1 MKKLSLILIA
11 FVGISFAIAGYA
23 AKDEHGIVDLQL
35 VMQKAPMVAKAKD
48 ALQQQF
54 APDQKKLAA
63 QQKQIKDLMDKLHR
77 DDSIMK
83 AADKKKL
90 QDQASTLQQAYM
102 KDAQAYQQKIMK
114 AQQDTMQQ
122 VIGKI
127 GDVVAT
133 IAKKKQLSV
142 VLPKSA
148 VLYADQDLY
157 ITDDVIAALNK
168 QSS

>member
-1 MKKLSLILIA
+1 
-11 FVGISFAIAGYA
+11 
-23 AKDEHGIVDLQL
+23 
-35 VMQKAPMVAKAKD
+35 
-48 ALQQQF
+48 
-54 APDQKKLAA
+54 
-63 QQKQIKDLMDKLHR
+63 
-77 DDSIMK
+77 
-83 AADKKKL
+83 
-90 QDQASTLQQAYM
+90 
-102 KDAQAYQQKIMK
+102 MK